1 MVARYS
7 DGMHKTTI
15 YLADDLVAGLADLA
29 ARTGKPQAELVRR
42 AISDL
47 LEANKRPPLSW
58 IGMADSPPPPG
69 YPADPSDAQD
79 WLKQRW
85 SKHLDRKAGGDAQK
99 EAS

>member
-1 MVARYS
+1 
-7 DGMHKTTI
+7 MHKTTI

-47 LEANKRPPLSW
+47 LEANERPPLGW
-58 IGMADSPPPPG
+58 IGMADRPPPPG
-69 YPADPSDAQD
+69 YPADPSEAKD

-85 SKHLDRKAGGDAQK
+85 SKHLDRKAGGDTQK